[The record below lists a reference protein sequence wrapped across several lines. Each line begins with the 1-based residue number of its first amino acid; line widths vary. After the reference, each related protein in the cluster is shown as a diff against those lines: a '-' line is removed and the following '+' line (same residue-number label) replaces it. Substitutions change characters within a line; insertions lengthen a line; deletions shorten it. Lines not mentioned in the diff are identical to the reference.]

1 MEPKLKKSLVN
12 KILTKQIF
20 VPSISLLDQTLLS
33 LTAKK
38 ILSFGI
44 WLESR
49 QPKKAGGG
57 GIGNLFVFAK
67 IYIITIF
74 VILKLVMLDWK
85 FFKGNIQ
92 IKKHMSRAVN
102 IQL

>member
-57 GIGNLFVFAK
+57 GGGLEIFLFLQRF
-67 IYIITIF
+67 I
-74 VILKLVMLDWK
+74 
-85 FFKGNIQ
+85 
-92 IKKHMSRAVN
+92 S
-102 IQL
+102 